1 MTGLLGRGVRG
12 LVGRAVGKDGVRSAI
27 VRTAA
32 LFDIDLVV
40 AGYQAIGILNYEDA
54 MRSGED
60 HLLRSVLPR
69 VIPTRAP
76 VLFDVGANRG
86 EMSMALRTAFPA
98 ARIIAFEPNPVTYE
112 RLVGNV
118 GALGVECVRAGLGAA
133 EGILRLHTYREDQ
146 ASGHATVY
154 RDMFRLYE
162 GYGIDAAAD
171 LVEFE
176 VDVQTLDSACRKLG
190 VDALEFLKIDVEG
203 HELKVLEGARAMLGS
218 GRIALIQF
226 EFTDCNVL
234 SRTFMR
240 DFYAALP
247 GFRFFRLAPSG
258 LVPMG
263 PYAAR
268 LEVFQFQN
276 VLAVRE
282 DRLATAEWQAV
293 AGSAGSAAAAED
305 GARR

>member
-1 MTGLLGRGVRG
+1 MTNIFGRGVRW
-12 LVGRAVGKDGVRSAI
+12 LVGRTVGREAVRNWI

-32 LFDIDLVV
+32 LFDFDLVV
-40 AGYQAIGILNYEDA
+40 TGYQAIGILNYEDA
-54 MRSGED
+54 KQSGED
-60 HLLRSVLPR
+60 HLLRHVLPR
-69 VIPTRAP
+69 VVTVRAP
-76 VLFDVGANRG
+76 VILDVGANRG
-86 EMSMALRTAFPA
+86 EMSIALRGAFPA
-98 ARIIAFEPNPVTYE
+98 ARIVAFEPNPVTYE
-112 RLVGNV
+112 QLAGNLK
-118 GALGVECVRAGLGAA
+118 GLGVECVQAGLGAA
-133 EGILRLHTYREDQ
+133 EGTARLHCYRGDQ

-154 RDMFRLYE
+154 REMFRLYE
-162 GYGIDAAAD
+162 GYGIGSATD

-176 VDVQTLDSACRKLG
+176 VGIQTLDTTCRALG
-190 VDALEFLKIDVEG
+190 IEAVEFLKIDVEG
-203 HELKVLEGARAMLGS
+203 HELRVLEGAREMLAE

-240 DFYAALP
+240 DFYETLR

-276 VLAVRE
+276 ILAVRD
-282 DRLATAEWQAV
+282 DRLATSEWQALV
-293 AGSAGSAAAAED
+293 GSGGNAFVGTD
-305 GARR
+305 GVER